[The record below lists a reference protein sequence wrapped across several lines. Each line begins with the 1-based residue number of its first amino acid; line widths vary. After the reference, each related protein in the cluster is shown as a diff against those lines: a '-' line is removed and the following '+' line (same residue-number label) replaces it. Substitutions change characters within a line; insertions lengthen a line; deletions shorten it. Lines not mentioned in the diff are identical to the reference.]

1 MTTPCAVGRPA
12 RPNRPRWLQRLWLET
27 LEDRTLLDGTAWA
40 GYGHDPQ
47 HTGISATA
55 ALSLDAIRWEAPV
68 DQSPPFTNGD
78 ILAHYG
84 SPVITAAG
92 TVIVPVKTDAA
103 GDFRIE
109 GRQGGDGT
117 RQWVLPSDYLVPQH
131 NWFPSYSP
139 VLTAANRLYF
149 AGAGGTVYYTDNPD
163 ANGTPTVGRLA
174 FYRIANYHHDLDNLI
189 YIDTPLTTDGAGDIY
204 FGFLATGPNALNL
217 ESGIARIDAQG
228 NGTWIAAHTAAGDA
242 TITKAAMNSA
252 PALSNDGKLLYV
264 AVKRDSGA
272 GGYLLAL
279 DSTTLAPVAKVP
291 LRDIKSGRDA
301 DVPDNSTASP
311 TVGPDG
317 DVYFGVLENPFP
329 ENHDRGWLLHFNST
343 LSVLKLPGAFGW
355 DDTPSIVPR
364 ALVPSYKGGSSYLVM
379 TKYNNYADVGGDGH
393 NELALLDPTEP
404 EKDPVT
410 GAPVMKEVLTIMG
423 PTPDT
428 NFPDKPGAVREWC
441 INAAAIDPFTDSVM
455 ANSEDGS
462 LYRWDLTTN
471 TLTQKMHLAPMTGEA
486 YTPTVIGPNGTVYAI
501 NNATLFALQ
510 TTATRTTLTTSGGI
524 IPLGQSVT
532 LTAQVAPLVP
542 GNEPAP
548 GQVTF
553 YDGSTP
559 LAVVDLTGG
568 RAAFT
573 ISSPTAGNHLF
584 TAVYGGGGLSSG
596 FPLQG
601 SSSKISTTVRAGDS
615 LFVIGGRPGRVQVRR
630 VRDGS
635 LVADFAPYGPGYTGG
650 VSVAVG
656 DVNGDGYQDI
666 VTGATVGNPDVRVY
680 DGQALANGSFNAANP
695 NASLLA
701 QWFAYGLN
709 FNVGANVAVGDVNG
723 DGFADIVTGATVGN
737 PDVRVYSGKDIAQG
751 TFNPS
756 GGSLLAQ
763 WFAYGLQFNIGANVA
778 VGDVNGDGF
787 ADIVTGATAGNPDVH
802 VYNGKDIAD
811 QAGSSSPA
819 NPGLLAHFFAYGLQF
834 NIGANVAVADVN
846 GDGFADI
853 ITGATAGNPQVRIYD
868 GKGIAG
874 NQVNLLDQFYAYDL
888 GGNIGVTV
896 AAADFDGNG
905 KADILTGAAAGAPHY
920 RVVAATSQGVRPPVL
935 DGLEGIPA
943 DLQGGIT
950 VGA

>member
-1 MTTPCAVGRPA
+1 
-12 RPNRPRWLQRLWLET
+12 LLLET
-27 LEDRTLLDGTAWA
+27 LEDRLLLDGSVWA

-47 HTGISATA
+47 HTGISGTA
-55 ALSLDAIRWEAPV
+55 AVSLDAIRWEAPV
-68 DQSPPFTNGD
+68 DQTPPFINGD

-84 SPVITAAG
+84 SPVITPAG

-103 GDFRIE
+103 GDFQIE
-109 GRQGGDGT
+109 AHQGGDGT

-139 VLTAANRLYF
+139 VLTATNRLYY

-163 ANGTPTVGRLA
+163 ATGTPATGHLA
-174 FYRIANYHHDLDNLI
+174 FYRIANYHHNLDSLV
-189 YIDTPLTTDGAGDIY
+189 YIDTPLTADSAGNIY
-204 FGFLATGPNALNL
+204 FGFLVTGPNVLNL

-228 NGTWIAAHTAAGDA
+228 NGTWIAAHTAAGDD
-242 TITKAAMNSA
+242 TITKTAMNSA

-264 AVKRDSGA
+264 AVKRGQSA

-291 LRDIKSGRDA
+291 LRDIKSGKDA
-301 DVPDNSTASP
+301 TVPDDSTASP

-343 LSVLKLPGAFGW
+343 LSSIKLPGAFGW
-355 DDTPSIVPR
+355 DDTASIVPR
-364 ALVPSYKGGSSYLVM
+364 DMVPSYKGNSSYLLM

-393 NELALLDPTEP
+393 NKLALLDPTEP

-423 PTPDT
+423 PTPDP

-441 INAAAIDPFTDSVM
+441 INAAAIDPFTKSIM

-462 LYRWDLTTN
+462 LYRWDLTRN
-471 TLTQKMHLAPMTGEA
+471 TFTQAIHLAPMTGEA

-501 NNATLFALQ
+501 NDATLFALQ
-510 TTATRTTLTTSGGI
+510 TTATRTTLTTTGGI
-524 IPLGQSVT
+524 IPLGQNVT
-532 LTAQVAPLVP
+532 LTAQVAPVIP
-542 GNEPAP
+542 GTEPAP

-553 YDGSTP
+553 YDGSTQ
-559 LAVVDLTGG
+559 LAVVDLSGG
-568 RAAFT
+568 QATFT
-573 ISSPTAGNHLF
+573 LTSPTAGNHVF
-584 TAVYGGGGLSSG
+584 SAVYSGGTLQSS

-601 SSSKISTTVRAGDS
+601 SSSNKISAVVRAGDS
-615 LFVIGGRPGRVQVRR
+615 LFVIGGQPGRVQIRR
-630 VRDGS
+630 VRDGA
-635 LVADFAPYGPGYTGG
+635 LVADFAPYGSAYTGG

-680 DGQALANGSFNAANP
+680 DGRAIANGTFDAGNP

-701 QWFAYGLN
+701 HWFAYGLN
-709 FNVGANVAVGDVNG
+709 FNVGANVAVGDISGN
-723 DGFADIVTGATVGN
+723 GFADVVTGATVGN
-737 PDVRVYSGKDIAQG
+737 PDVHVYSGKDIAQG
-751 TFNPS
+751 NFNPN

-778 VGDVNGDGF
+778 VGDVNSDGF
-787 ADIVTGATAGNPDVH
+787 ADVVTGATAGNPDVH

-811 QAGSSSPA
+811 NAGNSSPA
-819 NPGLLAHFFAYGLQF
+819 HPGLLAHFFAYGLQF

-846 GDGFADI
+846 GDGFGDI

-868 GKGIAG
+868 GKAAAG
-874 NQVNLLDQFYAYDL
+874 NQANILDQFYAYNL
-888 GGNIGVTV
+888 SGNLGVTV
-896 AAADFDGNG
+896 AATDFEGNG
-905 KADILTGAAAGAPHY
+905 KADILTGAASGAPHY
-920 RVVAATSQGVRPPVL
+920 RVVAATSQGIQPPVVN
-935 DGLEGIPA
+935 GLEGIPS
-943 DLQGGIT
+943 DLQGGIA